1 MKKKMLSILLVGIMT
16 TTLLTGC
23 KTSSDEGSK
32 SSSSESSTTTS
43 NDSKTSK
50 NAIRLVNGKIEID
63 SQLKAAA
70 KQYEKETG
78 QAVEIESIGG
88 GVDIQGQLKS
98 YYASDN
104 MPDMFVIGGD
114 GDYANWQG
122 KCADLSDTKFAK
134 DTDFAYKDKDGTVVG
149 FPYAVEGYGITYN
162 ADILQKAGIDPAT
175 LTSYDAYKKAFE
187 TIDSMKDSLGLTSV
201 CAVAAESGQM
211 YWSTG
216 NHLFGYYLSGGLQ
229 RGDNTYFDEAMQ
241 GKIDDNRMGQFA
253 DFMGLLFQYSDKQTL
268 LSGTYDDQL
277 ALWAQGKAAFITQ
290 GNWIDP
296 SLPDYNATF
305 KCGIAPFAFTKDPM
319 TRVLADCPSWWCVY
333 KDGDKVDAC
342 KAFLDWLAESEEG
355 QTYLIKDCGM
365 ISPYKS
371 ATVEPETPLALSLKS
386 YVDSGETSSW
396 AWSNLPEG
404 IAQNALGLV
413 FESYA
418 KGDIDRDGFVKMMG
432 TQIADYI
439 SKNAK

>member
-1 MKKKMLSILLVGIMT
+1 MQIF
-16 TTLLTGC
+16 C
-23 KTSSDEGSK
+23 K
-32 SSSSESSTTTS
+32 
-43 NDSKTSK
+43 
-50 NAIRLVNGKIEID
+50 
-63 SQLKAAA
+63 
-70 KQYEKETG
+70 
-78 QAVEIESIGG
+78 
-88 GVDIQGQLKS
+88 
-98 YYASDN
+98 
-104 MPDMFVIGGD
+104 
-114 GDYANWQG
+114 
-122 KCADLSDTKFAK
+122 
-134 DTDFAYKDKDGTVVG
+134 
-149 FPYAVEGYGITYN
+149 
-162 ADILQKAGIDPAT
+162 KAGIDPAT

-187 TIDSMKDSLGLTSV
+187 TIDGMKDSLGLTSV

-216 NHLFGYYLSGGLQ
+216 NHLFGYYVSGGLQ
-229 RGDNTYFDEAMQ
+229 RGDNTYFDQIMQ

-296 SLPDYNATF
+296 SLPDYNVSF
-305 KCGIAPFAFTKDPM
+305 KCGIAPFAFTTDTM

-333 KDGDKVDAC
+333 KDSKKVDAC

-371 ATVEPETPLALSLKS
+371 STVQPETPLALSLKS

-404 IAQNALGLV
+404 MAQNALGLV

-439 SKNAK
+439 SKNS